1 MMRRFARWAL
11 AAGLAIIVAPVALL
25 LPERQAPAADHLEP
39 ALRADPAFDTTP
51 DRAADIADI
60 YAWHTATSLIVVVTF
75 AGPQSITLPAVYDRD
90 VLYGV
95 HIGTGVPKSDAT
107 MNIYFRFGADTAN
120 GSARH
125 GIEVT
130 GLPGVNGT
138 LVGPVETSLAKD
150 GVRVRAGLFDDPFF
164 FDSAGLRMSRSS
176 GSLMFDRNRNFFG
189 GQNLTAVVMEIPRD
203 RISSGT
209 NPVGVWSTAAR
220 IGGQI

>member
-1 MMRRFARWAL
+1 MK
-11 AAGLAIIVAPVALL
+11 IVTRVLLGIGMAVVVTPLALL
-25 LPERQAPAADHLEP
+25 VPARVLPAADHLEP

-60 YAWHTATSLIVVVTF
+60 YAWHTDTKLVVIVTF

-107 MNIYFRFGADTAN
+107 QSIYFRFGADTSN
-120 GSARH
+120 GASRQ

-130 GLPGVNGT
+130 GVPGVTGAII
-138 LVGPVETSLAKD
+138 GPVETTLQKD
-150 GVRVRAGLFDDPFF
+150 GVLVRAGLFDDPFF

-176 GSLMFDRNRNFFG
+176 GTLMFDRNRNFFG
-189 GQNLTAVVMEIPRD
+189 GQNLTAVIIEIPRS
-203 RISSGT
+203 RISAGAD
-209 NPVGVWSTAAR
+209 PVGIWATTAR
-220 IGGQI
+220 FGGQL